1 MEIIL
6 SESQYKVL
14 IIESVKDSLKE
25 KSEESKKFLGKIV
38 DEVKNDVSI
47 DLSFLLT
54 WSTTI
59 AGLMSPVHEF
69 ISGKYPELT
78 SGQLSLITI
87 GAILTFYF
95 DSKKN
100 LGEVIDKIKE
110 EGLVE
115 VFDEMLEKTYLLKDY
130 FTKFIES
137 LGVSITK
144 LSNILAFTFL
154 ISVMNVIYESA
165 NSGFDESQQQ
175 ILISGILSYLGTL
188 TTKSAGRQIIKK
200 MFKRFK
206 V

>member
-6 SESQYKVL
+6 SESQYKIL

-25 KSEESKKFLGKIV
+25 KSEESKKFVGKIV
-38 DEVKNDVSI
+38 EEVKNDVGI
-47 DLSFLLT
+47 DLNFLLT

-59 AGLMSPVHEF
+59 AGLMSPVYEF
-69 ISGKYPELT
+69 ISGKHPELT

-87 GAILTFYF
+87 GVILTFYF
-95 DSKKN
+95 DVKKN

-110 EGLVE
+110 DGLIE

-137 LGVSITK
+137 LGVSVIK

-175 ILISGILSYLGTL
+175 ILISGILAYLGTL
-188 TTKSAGRQIIKK
+188 TTKSVGRQIIKK

-206 V
+206 N

>member
-6 SESQYKVL
+6 SESQYKSL
-14 IIESVKDSLKE
+14 IIESVKDSLKQ
-25 KSEESKKFLGKIV
+25 KSEESKNFVGGVVRDI
-38 DEVKNDVSI
+38 KNDVGI

-54 WSTTI
+54 WSTSI
-59 AGLMSPVHEF
+59 AGLMEPVYSF
-69 ISGKYPELT
+69 ISGEHPELS

-87 GAILTFYF
+87 GVILTFYF
-95 DSKKN
+95 DAKN
-100 LGEVIDKIKE
+100 NLSEILNKIKE

-115 VFDEMLEKTYLLKDY
+115 VFDKMLEKTYNLRDHFLR
-130 FTKFIES
+130 FVES
-137 LGVSITK
+137 LGVSLTK

-165 NSGFDESQQQ
+165 NSGFNESQQQ

-188 TTKSAGRQIIKK
+188 TTKSVARKIIKK

-206 V
+206 S